1 MLCHYTKALL
11 SSLIASPCYNKNIC
25 FPSSS
30 TRKQQVLY
38 CRSKM
43 TAAVEE
49 IHRAA
54 RRAVGPANILAIGTA
69 TPANCIDQST
79 YPDYYFRVTNSEH
92 ETELKNKFTR
102 ICEKSTIK
110 KRYTHLTEEI
120 LKENPNMCAFT
131 APSLA
136 ARQQITAA
144 EVPRLGREAAE
155 KAIKEW
161 GQPKSMITHLVFCT
175 TGGGVHM
182 PGCDC
187 QLTKLLGLRPS
198 VKRFMMYN
206 QGCFAGAAALRMAK
220 DLAENNSGAR
230 VLVVCS
236 EMTAM
241 SFRGPSGTHMAT
253 LVEQSLFADGAAAVV
268 VGSDAA
274 AGVERPLFQIIS
286 TAQTLLPESEG
297 CIQGHLTDC
306 GMMVELEKDVP
317 ELISKY
323 IGASL
328 SEAFDPLGIS
338 DWNSIFWG
346 IRCYTW

>member
-1 MLCHYTKALL
+1 
-11 SSLIASPCYNKNIC
+11 
-25 FPSSS
+25 
-30 TRKQQVLY
+30 
-38 CRSKM
+38 
-43 TAAVEE
+43 
-49 IHRAA
+49 
-54 RRAVGPANILAIGTA
+54 
-69 TPANCIDQST
+69 
-79 YPDYYFRVTNSEH
+79 
-92 ETELKNKFTR
+92 
-102 ICEKSTIK
+102 
-110 KRYTHLTEEI
+110 
-120 LKENPNMCAFT
+120 MCAFM

-136 ARQQITAA
+136 ARQEITAA

-155 KAIKEW
+155 KAIKEL
-161 GQPKSMITHLVFCT
+161 GQPKSTITHLIFCT
-175 TGGGVHM
+175 TGGIHM
-182 PGCDC
+182 PGCDS

-198 VKRFMMYN
+198 IKRFMMYN

-253 LVEQSLFADGAAAVV
+253 LVEQALFADGAAAVV

-297 CIQGHLTDC
+297 YVQGHLTDC
-306 GMMVELEKDVP
+306 GMVVELDKDVP
-317 ELISKY
+317 KLISKY

-338 DWNSIFWG
+338 DWNSIFWIVHPGGRAILDDVEAELALEPEKLRLSRRVLSEYGNMSSACVLFIMDEMRKSSAKEGRSSTGEGLDWGVMFGFGPG
-346 IRCYTW
+346 ITVETVVRGH